1 MALKIG
7 RLEIGYRLLISLT
20 AIAIAYGYLGS
31 YICLFWL
38 EQSYWTAGLLCLLA
52 ASGIFAMPRS
62 LGGLIAAIAA
72 IITIY
77 INSNLTNS
85 LIGAAICLYLY
96 WIGFQDVRYNSALN
110 KKLSIIDLL
119 ATAITITLTV
129 VLAIATF
136 QIPSNWLASL
146 AIGATA
152 AAVTLIGK
160 QIEYLELSTK
170 ANFIVLGILMGS
182 GLVIGFAIRVI
193 FYMPKPELI
202 FL

>member
-1 MALKIG
+1 MAFKIG
-7 RLEIGYRLLISLT
+7 RLEIGLRLLVSFT

-38 EQSYWTAGLLCLLA
+38 EKSYWTTGLLLLLA

-72 IITIY
+72 IVTIY

-85 LIGAAICLYLY
+85 LIGAAICLFLY
-96 WIGFQDVRYNSALN
+96 WIGFQDIRYNPSPN
-110 KKLSIIDLL
+110 KKLSIVDLL
-119 ATAITITLTV
+119 ATAITIALMIF
-129 VLAIATF
+129 LAIATF
-136 QIPSNWLASL
+136 QIPSSLLASL
-146 AIGATA
+146 TVGAMA

-170 ANFIVLGILMGS
+170 ANLIILGLLIGS
-182 GLVIGFAIRVI
+182 SLAIGFATRVM
-193 FYMPKPELI
+193 FYLPKPTN

>member
-7 RLEIGYRLLISLT
+7 RLEVGLRLLVSLI

-38 EQSYWTAGLLCLLA
+38 EKSYWITSLLFLLA
-52 ASGIFAMPRS
+52 ASGIFALPRS

-72 IITIY
+72 IATIY
-77 INSNLTNS
+77 LNSSHLTDS
-85 LIGAAICLYLY
+85 LIGAAICAFLY
-96 WIGFQDVRYNSALN
+96 WIGFQDIRYNPAPD

-119 ATAITITLTV
+119 ATAFTIALMIMI
-129 VLAIATF
+129 AIATF
-136 QIPSNWLASL
+136 QIPSSWLASL
-146 AIGATA
+146 AIGVMA

-170 ANFIVLGILMGS
+170 ANFLLLAILTGIS
-182 GLVIGFAIRVI
+182 FAIGFAIRII
-193 FYMPKPELI
+193 FYMPKPTN

>member
-38 EQSYWTAGLLCLLA
+38 EQSYWAAGLLFLLA

-77 INSNLTNS
+77 INANLNES
-85 LIGAAICLYLY
+85 LIGAAICLFLY
-96 WIGFQDVRYNSALN
+96 WVGFQDIRYNPAPN
-110 KKLSIIDLL
+110 KKLSIIDLI
-119 ATAITITLTV
+119 ATALTITLMIALT
-129 VLAIATF
+129 IATF
-136 QIPSNWLASL
+136 QIPLSWLASL
-146 AIGATA
+146 AIGIIA

-170 ANFIVLGILMGS
+170 ENFILLGILTGS
-182 GLVIGFAIRVI
+182 SLVIGFAIRVI
-193 FYMPKPELI
+193 FYLPKPTN